1 MPRRWVGRCAE
12 IGACAG
18 KKSRDHALPRQIFF
32 AAKFAGIQRHLRC
45 ATCAATNAR
54 AAAMCACAAARCEQQ
69 QGLQRNIE

>member
-1 MPRRWVGRCAE
+1 VRGQKIPR
-12 IGACAG
+12 
-18 KKSRDHALPRQIFF
+18 PRFPDKFFF